1 MIFIDACVNQKTKRG
16 LLVSPRTKEQ
26 NEEIRRQRK
35 QEIMQ
40 AALQVYAEK
49 GYSATEI
56 GDIAKR
62 AGLARG
68 LVYHYFENKQALF
81 RELYEHMMDKTQ
93 QTTVSHFWQE
103 GPVFEL
109 FRDYARFVCRQVL
122 EEPAVSRFYTRISL
136 DIQYLYTEDQFASFE
151 WVKSF
156 IQPMTSAI
164 EKGMQQ
170 GTIRQGNAS
179 LMAMQFW
186 GAVSQGMNYVDQL
199 KQELN
204 MKEIPEQEIK
214 DELAGVLNQVIE
226 TAIST
231 LRPE

>member
-1 MIFIDACVNQKTKRG
+1 M
-16 LLVSPRTKEQ
+16 SPRTKEQ

-35 QEIMQ
+35 KEILQ
-40 AALQVYAEK
+40 AAILVYAEK

-56 GDIAKR
+56 GDIATK

-81 RELYEHMMDKTQ
+81 RELYEHMMSKTQ
-93 QTTVSHFWQE
+93 QTTVSHFGQE
-103 GPVFEL
+103 ASVFEL
-109 FRDYARFVCRQVL
+109 FSEYARLVCRQVL

-136 DIQYLYTEDQFASFE
+136 DIHYLYTEEQFSSFE
-151 WVKSF
+151 WVKAF

-164 EKGMQQ
+164 EKGMKQ

-186 GAVSQGMNYVDQL
+186 GAVSQGMNYLGQL
-199 KQELN
+199 KQELHK
-204 MKEIPEQEIK
+204 KETSEKVIK
-214 DELAGVLNQVIE
+214 DQLMVVLEQVTE
-226 TAIST
+226 TALAII
-231 LRPE
+231 RPE